1 MTLRA
6 PRYLISHD
14 FVAKNNSK
22 KENSQGNLNFLIIIK
37 LSKRNPATAPARP
50 SSLRRLAAKKG
61 PVMIVVA
68 TIC

>member
-1 MTLRA
+1 
-6 PRYLISHD
+6 
-14 FVAKNNSK
+14 VAKNNSK